1 MTPVYLHHATVIS
14 YGACMMQAQGG
25 SSGLTSARYVRLT
38 TLRRNGT
45 PVATPVWQITDGDT
59 MWVWTGATTGKARR
73 LGNNPALTL
82 APCTARGQVI
92 GDAVDAR
99 GQVMSAGD
107 APEVFTALRRKYG
120 WQMTAMLA
128 FHWFEHRVLRKP
140 RVQYVLLRIGL
151 PARVDAEGDRR
162 RTEIR

>member
-1 MTPVYLHHATVIS
+1 
-14 YGACMMQAQGG
+14 
-25 SSGLTSARYVRLT
+25 
-38 TLRRNGT
+38 
-45 PVATPVWQITDGDT
+45 

-73 LGNNPALTL
+73 LLNNPALTL

-92 GDAVDAR
+92 GDAVDAQ

-107 APEVFTALRRKYG
+107 APEMFAALRRKYG

-128 FHWFEHRVLRKP
+128 FHWFQHRVLRKP
-140 RVQYVLLRIGL
+140 EVQYVLLRIGL
-151 PARVDAEGDRR
+151 PARAAAAGDQW